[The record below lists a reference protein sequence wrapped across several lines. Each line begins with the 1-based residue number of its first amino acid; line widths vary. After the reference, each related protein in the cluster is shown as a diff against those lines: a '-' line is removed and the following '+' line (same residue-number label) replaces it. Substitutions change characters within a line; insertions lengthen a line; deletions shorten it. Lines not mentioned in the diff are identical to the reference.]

1 MVTAVGPAGW
11 LPIPTAAPAKTADS
25 AHAGSN
31 PTSRDGTE
39 PVSQRPRTPFPND
52 EVRLDEQELKK
63 VEELAR
69 RDREVRSHE
78 LAHLAAA
85 GPYAQGGIKLKY
97 TQGPDGKRYAVG
109 GEVGIDTSPVP
120 GDPEATL
127 EKARAIRAAAMAPVE
142 PSAQDRR
149 VAVEA
154 ARLMAQAQAEL
165 ARQRNGQD
173 EDTTGDTDKA
183 NTSPLDAY
191 AREPAAPR
199 LDLRA

>member
-1 MVTAVGPAGW
+1 MVAAVGPSNAT
-11 LPIPTAAPAKTADS
+11 PTLSWADAAEPARTSSRPEPETPAPASTDRLRLS
-25 AHAGSN
+25 
-31 PTSRDGTE
+31 
-39 PVSQRPRTPFPND
+39 D
-52 EVRLDEQELKK
+52 EALEK

-173 EDTTGDTDKA
+173 ENTTGDPDTA

-191 AREPAAPR
+191 TREPASPR

>member
-1 MVTAVGPAGW
+1 MVTAVGPSGA
-11 LPIPTAAPAKTADS
+11 IPTLPPADAAEPARTPSRPEPEAPAPASTDRLRLS
-25 AHAGSN
+25 
-31 PTSRDGTE
+31 
-39 PVSQRPRTPFPND
+39 D
-52 EVRLDEQELKK
+52 EALKK

-173 EDTTGDTDKA
+173 EDGA
-183 NTSPLDAY
+183 EPAQPSPLDAY
-191 AREPAAPR
+191 GEEPPVPPR

>member
-1 MVTAVGPAGW
+1 
-11 LPIPTAAPAKTADS
+11 
-25 AHAGSN
+25 
-31 PTSRDGTE
+31 
-39 PVSQRPRTPFPND
+39 
-52 EVRLDEQELKK
+52 

-85 GPYAQGGIKLKY
+85 GPYAQGGIKLEY
-97 TQGPDGKRYAVG
+97 AQGPDGKRYAVG

-165 ARQRNGQD
+165 ARQRSGAAP
-173 EDTTGDTDKA
+173 EEGTAGEASPA
-183 NTSPLDAY
+183 NATLLEAY
-191 AREPAAPR
+191 APSPRTPPR